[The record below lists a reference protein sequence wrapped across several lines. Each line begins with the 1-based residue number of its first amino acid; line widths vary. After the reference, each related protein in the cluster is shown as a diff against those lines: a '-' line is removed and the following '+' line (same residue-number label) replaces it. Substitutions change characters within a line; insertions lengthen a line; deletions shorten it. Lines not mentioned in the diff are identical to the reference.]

1 MGAMGKSKQ
10 PREYA
15 SSPCM
20 LHEFE
25 NMNSNSGH
33 LTIYHNPACSKSR
46 ETLAL
51 IREHGIEPRVI
62 EYLKT
67 PLSVE
72 TLRDLVER
80 LKVRPSELVRRE
92 EAEFKEHFAGK
103 TLDDEGW
110 LKALAK
116 HPKLM
121 QRPIVVRGEQA
132 VLGRPPANVLQLLKE
147 SKTL

>member
-1 MGAMGKSKQ
+1 MAAMSKPKQ

-25 NMNSNSGH
+25 NMNSDSEQ

-51 IREHGIEPRVI
+51 IRAHDIEPRVV
-62 EYLKT
+62 EYLKA
-67 PLSVE
+67 PLGVA

-80 LKVRPSELVRRE
+80 LKVRPQDLVRRE

-110 LKALAK
+110 LKALAA

-121 QRPIVVRGEQA
+121 QRPIVVRGKQA
-132 VLGRPPANVLQLLKE
+132 VLGRPPANVLPLLKE
-147 SKTL
+147 SKAR